1 MNQELEKVKLWVAA
15 NKLSLNVG
23 KIIIFMIFKSKTKN
37 VPKYKTSR
45 SHKVLRGIHRRKIAL
60 VISH

>member
-1 MNQELEKVKLWVAA
+1 MNQELEKVTLWPAA

-60 VISH
+60 EISH

>member
-1 MNQELEKVKLWVAA
+1 MNQELEKVKLWVVA

-23 KIIIFMIFKSKTKN
+23 KLIIFMIFKSQTKN
-37 VPKYKTSR
+37 FQKYKTSR

-60 VISH
+60 EISH

>member
-37 VPKYKTSR
+37 VPKYKTR
-45 SHKVLRGIHRRKIAL
+45 SITQ
-60 VISH
+60 SS